1 MYFFLYIP
9 RRRPPKAPKAPETT
23 VYVKFLYNF
32 HACCAHR
39 AHESRYFHECARH
52 LAPVCRDRKRARVLR
67 APWSWGAF
75 EKSRPNPV
83 PPLRVSFLDQK
94 IMKTSGMAPGNNL
107 KCTREHFKRR
117 PEFVFA
123 RGDVL
128 DVVRN
133 VSLPSGNILN
143 AFRNLFKRMETF

>member
-1 MYFFLYIP
+1 MPKNTAPAANSAGVFKDPEIISNIYTPPEAAEGAEGAKNHGLRDFFH
-9 RRRPPKAPKAPETT
+9 
-23 VYVKFLYNF
+23 NF

-94 IMKTSGMAPGNNL
+94 IMKTGGMAPGNNL

-123 RGDVL
+123 RGNVL

-133 VSLPSGNILN
+133 VS
-143 AFRNLFKRMETF
+143 